1 MKEPMNELINRRLKI
16 AREKAGLT
24 QAQLAEKLGFKDR
37 QTLAAIEAGQRK
49 MSAEELVRA
58 MDVFGLDLD
67 YFTDG
72 FRLVGEGRFS
82 WRADKNAT
90 EALLAAFEH
99 RAGCWVATYRRLCE
113 WQGIKTDL
121 LQVHLPLN
129 ERSAFEDAIAAGEAL
144 GAEWKLGDQPART
157 LVHAIQENLRAL
169 VLYVEPPKG
178 ISGAAC
184 KVPGVNAILINRR
197 EPEGR
202 RNFDLAHEVFHLLT
216 WEQMPPEHKEAIEVN
231 HRGKG
236 RHKRIE
242 QLADNFAAALLMPE
256 YALEPLWKARSD
268 ENINAWLNR
277 AAPAFLVSAKALKWR
292 LANLGWIS
300 KAEQLDIYDAKLT
313 ANGRP
318 TKEQQL
324 PRLFCDEFVRR
335 MHTGLAKGELS
346 VRRAASLLELTIE
359 DLAQLFRDYQ
369 LPVPFDL

>member
-1 MKEPMNELINRRLKI
+1 MNNLINKRLKI

-121 LQVHLPLN
+121 LQAHLPLN

-144 GAEWKLGDQPART
+144 GAEWKLGDQPAIT
-157 LVHAIQENLRAL
+157 LDQAIQEHLRAL
-169 VLYVEPPKG
+169 VLYVEAPKG

-184 KVPGVNAILINRR
+184 KVPGANAILINRM

-256 YALEPLWKARSD
+256 RELEPLWMARSD
-268 ENINAWLNR
+268 ENINVWLNR
-277 AAPAFLVSAKALKWR
+277 TAPAFLVSAKALKWR
-292 LANLGWIS
+292 LTNLGWIS
-300 KAEQLDIYDAKLT
+300 KAGQTDIHDGKLT

-318 TKEQQL
+318 AKEQQI
-324 PRLFCDEFVRR
+324 PKLFCEEFVRR
-335 MHTGLAKGELS
+335 LHTGLAKGQLS
-346 VRRAASLLELTIE
+346 VRRAASLLEMTIE
-359 DLAQLFRDYQ
+359 ELAQLYRDYQ

>member
-1 MKEPMNELINRRLKI
+1 MNELISRRLKA
-16 AREKAGLT
+16 AREKKGLT
-24 QAQLAEKLGFKDR
+24 QAQLSRLLGFKDR

-58 MDVFGLDLD
+58 MDVFGLELD

-90 EALLAAFEH
+90 ETLLGAFEH

-129 ERSAFEDAIAAGEAL
+129 ERSSFEDAVAAGEAL
-144 GAEWKLGDQPART
+144 GAEWKLGDQPAIT
-157 LVHAIQENLRAL
+157 LDHAIQESLRAL
-169 VLYVEPPKG
+169 VLYVEAPKG

-242 QLADNFAAALLMPE
+242 QLAENFAGALLMPKGLVTARWQE
-256 YALEPLWKARSD
+256 RKEKDIHKRLIETAKGLRVTAL
-268 ENINAWLNR
+268 
-277 AAPAFLVSAKALKWR
+277 ALKVR
-292 LANLGWIS
+292 LAVLGVLT
-300 KAEQLDIYDAKLT
+300 KADQRGIQDSRLA
-313 ANGRP
+313 AGRSEGEKVVP
-318 TKEQQL
+318 K
-324 PRLFCDEFVRR
+324 RFSAEFVQRL
-335 MHTGLAKGELS
+335 HTGLAKGQLS
-346 VRRAASLLELTIE
+346 VRRAAGLLDMTIE
-359 DLAQLFRDYQ
+359 NLADLFRGYK
-369 LPVPFDL
+369 LSVPFDL

>member
-1 MKEPMNELINRRLKI
+1 MNNLINKRLKI

-99 RAGCWVATYRRLCE
+99 SAGCWVATYRRLCE

-121 LQVHLPLN
+121 LQAHLPLN
-129 ERSAFEDAIAAGEAL
+129 ERSAFEDAVAAGEAL
-144 GAEWKLGDQPART
+144 GAEWKLGDQPAIT
-157 LVHAIQENLRAL
+157 LGHAIQENLRAL
-169 VLYVEPPKG
+169 VLYVEAPKG

-184 KVPGVNAILINRR
+184 KAPGVNAILINRR

-256 YALEPLWKARSD
+256 HALEPLWKARSD

-277 AAPAFLVSAKALKWR
+277 TAPAFLVSAKALKWR
-292 LANLGWIS
+292 LANLGWFS
-300 KAEQLDIYDAKLT
+300 KAEQLNIHDAKLI

-318 TKEQQL
+318 AKEQQM
-324 PRLFCDEFVRR
+324 PHLFCDEFVRR